1 MISLVSVQGAQ
12 VADFNSKIRL
22 YFADNSLNEGVSN
35 FIEILSILE
44 LLNAFPKINVLFLP
58 LKLSLIISN
67 KSYGTLFTINKIGVG
82 DGLDSLTRCL
92 TPLTYFPIIKQTKI
106 LSHY

>member
-44 LLNAFPKINVLFLP
+44 LLNAP
-58 LKLSLIISN
+58 
-67 KSYGTLFTINKIGVG
+67 
-82 DGLDSLTRCL
+82 
-92 TPLTYFPIIKQTKI
+92 
-106 LSHY
+106 